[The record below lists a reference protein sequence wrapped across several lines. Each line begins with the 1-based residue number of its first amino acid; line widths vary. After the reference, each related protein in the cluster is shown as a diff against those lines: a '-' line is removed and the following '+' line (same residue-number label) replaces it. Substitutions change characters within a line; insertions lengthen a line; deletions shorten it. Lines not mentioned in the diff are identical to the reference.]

1 MEGGLGG
8 VAEIREHKLG
18 TMHKH
23 KHKLGTMQGVHLT
36 SPLVSANVHNT
47 IWHTAHCTWH
57 TSHFTLNT
65 EGTLDA
71 AAPLPLNMTHCTLNA
86 EQCKNAL
93 LQKLVLTSLC
103 RLYFYL
109 AVHDIGHRS

>member
-1 MEGGLGG
+1 MAAATGQCTFETFLALGLGSL
-8 VAEIREHKLG
+8 LG
-18 TMHKH
+18 
-23 KHKLGTMQGVHLT
+23 GERRV
-36 SPLVSANVHNT
+36 NVTHT
-47 IWHTAHCTWH
+47 HIWHTAHCTWH

-71 AAPLPLNMTHCTLNA
+71 TPLPLNMAHCTLNA

>member
-8 VAEIREHKLG
+8 VAELSEHKLG
-18 TMHKH
+18 TML
-23 KHKLGTMQGVHLT
+23 KHKLGTIQGVHLT

-71 AAPLPLNMTHCTLNA
+71 TPLPLNTTHCTLNA